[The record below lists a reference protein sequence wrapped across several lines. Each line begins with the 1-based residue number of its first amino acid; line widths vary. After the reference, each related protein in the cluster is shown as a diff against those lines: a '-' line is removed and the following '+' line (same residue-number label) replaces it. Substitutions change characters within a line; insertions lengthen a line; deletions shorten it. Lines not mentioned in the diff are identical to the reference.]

1 MKFDGPIP
9 GQSLT
14 GTPRNNPWERPPETA
29 DPEEAIEK
37 HIQRFSNPKVMD
49 GVLTYVEAGIPVSM
63 VTEMVLTG
71 AVANG
76 IHSIDMSMMIAP
88 VVHEYIVELL
98 ESEGVEFKEFFD
110 EDDDEDI
117 RKQMATSQAIS
128 GIKEKPTDDD
138 DMEAMED
145 EGSEEEES
153 DDMEEEEMPK
163 RGLMARPQGDM
174 E

>member
-14 GTPRNNPWERPPETA
+14 GAPRNHPWERPPETA
-29 DPEEAIEK
+29 DPDEAIQK

-49 GVLTYVEAGIPVSM
+49 GILALIEGGLPLGF
-63 VTEMVLTG
+63 VTEMVMTG

-88 VVHEYIVELL
+88 VVHEYLVELL
-98 ESEGVEFKEFFD
+98 EAEGVEFKEFFD
-110 EDDDEDI
+110 DDDDEDI
-117 RKQMATSQAIS
+117 RKKMAISQAVS

-145 EGSEEEES
+145 EGSEEES
-153 DDMEEEEMPK
+153 DDMEEEMPK